1 MREAHG
7 SGGRQSVGRDLL
19 ASCDCPHRFTA
30 ARMHCKD
37 VLAKLSHGQGCVH
50 FARADA
56 RQLVCDVLEQCTYF
70 RGLKATRRGA
80 RICARQTADSC
91 RHRNAPVSRTAS
103 GRAMLMKAAD
113 VSLFRAVVVAVQR
126 SAIFAKPSARVC
138 RLARQLLCPTGA
150 AQCGIAEDTQHVL
163 EQIGQRG
170 PVTRPVPSRAILK
183 QIPAHETRSSGR
195 TEAARVYFVRGR
207 PTALAILTASE
218 RSVGK
223 HPFDQPDEHGRPG
236 IKRSHEVSHVF
247 DGAKCVRVVHC
258 QVDADAVVPDDLS
271 ASGEFVS
278 TATYRQR
285 WHPADYLSRRVAR
298 QSRAE
303 SAVGNGENALRR
315 KRRVARPSLR
325 VRRHSCARAR
335 CSRRV
340 SRGPRHWPPPRIGAA
355 TFGRPHSLHLRCTV
369 ILEQRP
375 TSRPSRRTAGLPTLV
390 RAISA
395 AVQRQRMAS
404 DGPRLSTSEMLA
416 IAGLVGAL
424 IFALCARRVPQLA
437 SACVDSRSEV
447 R

>member
-1 MREAHG
+1 
-7 SGGRQSVGRDLL
+7 
-19 ASCDCPHRFTA
+19 
-30 ARMHCKD
+30 MHCKD

-315 KRRVARPSLR
+315 KRRVARLDGAVDIAAADVGADLSRADEANRKTHACKRCLELGPGGLAMLALR
-325 VRRHSCARAR
+325 GSRQRDLHGRAEE
-335 CSRRV
+335 
-340 SRGPRHWPPPRIGAA
+340 PRQHAVLGAA
-355 TFGRPHSLHLRCTV
+355 EAK
-369 ILEQRP
+369 I
-375 TSRPSRRTAGLPTLV
+375 
-390 RAISA
+390 
-395 AVQRQRMAS
+395 
-404 DGPRLSTSEMLA
+404 
-416 IAGLVGAL
+416 
-424 IFALCARRVPQLA
+424 LA
-437 SACVDSRSEV
+437 SGRRSCGEPTV
-447 R
+447 